1 MAAADQILEL
11 GEVSKLQS
19 MNSQPELPTGWDT
32 TKIPDQSGKRFL
44 ITGGNSGL
52 GLESAKALVAKG
64 AHVTITARSE
74 IKGVAAMQSTGAQE
88 FLELDLADLAS
99 VRTAA
104 AKITESFNVVF
115 LNAGIMVPPFSKT
128 VDGFESQLGTNFL
141 GHFAFAGLI
150 EKFVTDRW
158 VVTTSFV
165 HRFGNFGD
173 QTKETIKNRC
183 RGIGHYSPWVS
194 YGDSKLADLIFVNE
208 LERRRVNRGFGAI
221 PLAAHPG
228 WAHTNLTKRVSKA
241 DLASR
246 VNELV
251 AVKIAQS
258 AAEGALPLLCA
269 ATLPGISQTAFL
281 GPDKYF
287 ELKGSPKFTHG
298 KALAY
303 DQRLATNLWQ
313 VAEELT
319 GVAWENSPHA

>member
-1 MAAADQILEL
+1 M
-11 GEVSKLQS
+11 K
-19 MNSQPELPTGWDT
+19 SQPELPRGWDT
-32 TKIPDQSGKRFL
+32 SKIPDQTGRRYL

-52 GLESAKALVAKG
+52 GYESAKALVAKG

-74 IKGVAAMQSTGAQE
+74 VKGVSAMRSTGAQD
-88 FLELDLADLAS
+88 FILLDLADLTS

-104 AKITESFNVVF
+104 ATITEPFNVVF

-128 VDGFESQLGTNFL
+128 VDGFESQLGTNYL

-150 EKFVTDRW
+150 EKYVSDRW
-158 VVTTSFV
+158 VVTTSAA
-165 HRFGNFGD
+165 HRLGNFGD
-173 QTKETIKNRC
+173 QTKESIRNRC
-183 RGIGHYSPWVS
+183 RGIGKYSPWIS

-208 LERRRVNRGFGAI
+208 LERRRISRGSGAI

-228 WAHTNLTKRVSKA
+228 WSHTNLFKAPTKMHPVSQMSEA
-241 DLASR
+241 FAG
-246 VNELV
+246 
-251 AVKIAQS
+251 KIAQS

-269 ATLPGISQTAFL
+269 ATLPGITHTAFL

-303 DQRLATNLWQ
+303 DQTLATNLWQ

>member
-1 MAAADQILEL
+1 M
-11 GEVSKLQS
+11 K
-19 MNSQPELPTGWDT
+19 SQPTLPPGWGASN
-32 TKIPDQSGKRFL
+32 IPDQTGARFL

-52 GLESAKALVAKG
+52 GFESAKALVAKG

-74 IKGVAAMQSTGAQE
+74 VKGIAAMQSTGAQE
-88 FLELDLADLAS
+88 FLELDLADLSS
-99 VRTAA
+99 VRRAA
-104 AKITESFNVVF
+104 ATITEPFNVVL
-115 LNAGIMVPPFSKT
+115 LNAGIMVPPFGKT

-150 EKFVTDRW
+150 EKFVINRW

-173 QTKETIKNRC
+173 QTKETIRNRC
-183 RGIGHYSPWVS
+183 RGIGKYSPWIS

-208 LERRRVNRGFGAI
+208 LERRRIARGFGAI
-221 PLAAHPG
+221 PMAAHPG
-228 WAHTNLTKRVSKA
+228 WAHTNLTKTVSKV
-241 DLASR
+241 DVASR
-246 VNELV
+246 LNELV
-251 AVKIAQS
+251 AIKLAQS

-269 ATLPGISQTAFL
+269 ATLPGITHTAFF

-303 DQRLATNLWQ
+303 DQTLATNLWQ

-319 GVAWENSPHA
+319 GVSWENSPHA

>member
-1 MAAADQILEL
+1 M
-11 GEVSKLQS
+11 K
-19 MNSQPELPTGWDT
+19 SQPTVPPNWGASN
-32 TKIPDQSGKRFL
+32 IPDQTGARFL

-64 AHVTITARSE
+64 AHVTVTARSQV
-74 IKGVAAMQSTGAQE
+74 KGIAAMQSTGAQE

-99 VRTAA
+99 VRRSAA
-104 AKITESFNVVF
+104 TITEPFNVVL
-115 LNAGIMVPPFSKT
+115 LNAGIMVPPFAKT

-150 EKFVTDRW
+150 EKFVINRW

-173 QTKETIKNRC
+173 QTKETIRNRC
-183 RGIGHYSPWVS
+183 RGIGKYSPWIS

-208 LERRRVNRGFGAI
+208 LERRRIARGFGAI
-221 PLAAHPG
+221 PMAAHPG
-228 WAHTNLTKRVSKA
+228 WAHTNLTKTVSKV
-241 DLASR
+241 DVASR
-246 VNELV
+246 LNELV
-251 AVKIAQS
+251 AIKLAQS

-269 ATLPGISQTAFL
+269 ATLPGITHTAFF

-303 DQRLATNLWQ
+303 DQTLATNLWQ

-319 GVAWENSPHA
+319 GVSWENSPHA

>member
-1 MAAADQILEL
+1 M
-11 GEVSKLQS
+11 K
-19 MNSQPELPTGWDT
+19 SQPTVPPNWGASN
-32 TKIPDQSGKRFL
+32 IPDQTGARFL

-64 AHVTITARSE
+64 AHVTVTARSE
-74 IKGVAAMQSTGAQE
+74 VKGIAAMHSTGAQE

-99 VRTAA
+99 VRRAA
-104 AKITESFNVVF
+104 ATITEPFNVVL

-173 QTKETIKNRC
+173 QTKETIRNRC
-183 RGIGHYSPWVS
+183 RGIGKYSPWIS

-208 LERRRVNRGFGAI
+208 LERRRIARGFGAI
-221 PLAAHPG
+221 PMAAHPG
-228 WAHTNLTKRVSKA
+228 WAHTNLTKTVSKV
-241 DLASR
+241 DVASR
-246 VNELV
+246 LNELV
-251 AVKIAQS
+251 AIKLAQS

-269 ATLPGISQTAFL
+269 ATLPGITHTAFF

-303 DQRLATNLWQ
+303 DQTLATNLWQ

-319 GVAWENSPHA
+319 GVSWENSPHA

>member
-1 MAAADQILEL
+1 M
-11 GEVSKLQS
+11 K
-19 MNSQPELPTGWDT
+19 SQPTVPPNWGASN
-32 TKIPDQSGKRFL
+32 IPDQTGARFL

-64 AHVTITARSE
+64 AHVTVTARSQV
-74 IKGVAAMQSTGAQE
+74 KGIAAMQSTGAQE

-99 VRTAA
+99 VRRAA
-104 AKITESFNVVF
+104 ATITEPFNVVL
-115 LNAGIMVPPFSKT
+115 LNAGIMVPPFAKT

-150 EKFVTDRW
+150 EKFVINRW

-173 QTKETIKNRC
+173 QTKETIRNRC
-183 RGIGHYSPWVS
+183 RGIGKYSPWIS

-208 LERRRVNRGFGAI
+208 LERRRIARGFGAI
-221 PLAAHPG
+221 PMAAHPG
-228 WAHTNLTKRVSKA
+228 WAHTNLTKTVSKV
-241 DLASR
+241 DVASR
-246 VNELV
+246 LNELV
-251 AVKIAQS
+251 AIKLAQS

-269 ATLPGISQTAFL
+269 ATLPGITHTAFF

-303 DQRLATNLWQ
+303 DQTLATNLWQ

-319 GVAWENSPHA
+319 GVSWENSPHA

>member
-1 MAAADQILEL
+1 M
-11 GEVSKLQS
+11 K
-19 MNSQPELPTGWDT
+19 SQPTVPPNWGASN
-32 TKIPDQSGKRFL
+32 IPDQTGARFL

-64 AHVTITARSE
+64 AHVTVTARSQV
-74 IKGVAAMQSTGAQE
+74 KGIAAMQSTGAQE

-99 VRTAA
+99 VRRAA
-104 AKITESFNVVF
+104 ATITEPFNVVL
-115 LNAGIMVPPFSKT
+115 LNAGIMVPPFAKT

-150 EKFVTDRW
+150 EKFVINRW

-173 QTKETIKNRC
+173 QTKETIRNRC
-183 RGIGHYSPWVS
+183 RGIGKYSPWIS

-208 LERRRVNRGFGAI
+208 LERRRIARGFGAI
-221 PLAAHPG
+221 PMAAHPG
-228 WAHTNLTKRVSKA
+228 WAHTNLTKTVSKV
-241 DLASR
+241 DVASR
-246 VNELV
+246 LNELV
-251 AVKIAQS
+251 AIKLAQS

-269 ATLPGISQTAFL
+269 ATLSGITHTAFF

-303 DQRLATNLWQ
+303 DQTLATNLWQ

-319 GVAWENSPHA
+319 GVSWENSPHA

>member
-1 MAAADQILEL
+1 M
-11 GEVSKLQS
+11 
-19 MNSQPELPTGWDT
+19 
-32 TKIPDQSGKRFL
+32 PDQTGKRFL

-52 GLESAKALVAKG
+52 GLEAAKALVAKG
-64 AHVTITARSE
+64 AQVTITSRSE
-74 IKGVAAMQSTGAQE
+74 VKGVAAMLSSGAQN

-99 VRTAA
+99 VRQAA
-104 AKITESFNVVF
+104 AQITEPFDVVF

-141 GHFAFAGLI
+141 GHFALAGLI
-150 EKFVTDRW
+150 EKFVIDRW

-165 HRFGNFGD
+165 HRLGNFGD
-173 QTKETIKNRC
+173 QTKAAIKDRC
-183 RGIGHYSPWVS
+183 LGIGQYSPWVS

-208 LERRRVNRGFGAI
+208 LERRRVARGSGAI

-228 WAHTNLTKRVSKA
+228 WSHTNLFRAPKKNNPISQLSEAFGSK
-241 DLASR
+241 L
-246 VNELV
+246 
-251 AVKIAQS
+251 AQS

-269 ATLPGISQTAFL
+269 ATLPGINHTAFF
-281 GPDKYF
+281 GPDKFF

-303 DQRLATNLWQ
+303 DQNLATNLWQ

-319 GVAWENSPHA
+319 GVAWENAPHA

>member
-1 MAAADQILEL
+1 
-11 GEVSKLQS
+11 
-19 MNSQPELPTGWDT
+19 MNSQPNLPAGWDT
-32 TKIPDQSGKRFL
+32 SRIPDQTGKRYL

-52 GLESAKALVAKG
+52 GFECAKALVAKG
-64 AHVTITARSE
+64 AHVTITTRSE
-74 IKGVAAMQSTGAQE
+74 VKGVAAMLSTGAQD
-88 FLELDLADLAS
+88 FLQLDLADLSSIRKVAAS
-99 VRTAA
+99 
-104 AKITESFNVVF
+104 ITQPFDVVF

-165 HRFGNFGD
+165 ERIGTFGD
-173 QTKETIKNRC
+173 QTKATIRNRC
-183 RGIGHYSPWVS
+183 LGIGKYSPWAS

-208 LERRRVNRGFGAI
+208 LERRRVARGYGAI

-228 WAHTNLTKRVSKA
+228 WAHTNLFKPETKRHPVAILS
-241 DLASR
+241 
-246 VNELV
+246 ELV
-251 AVKIAQS
+251 AGKLAQS

-269 ATLPGISQTAFL
+269 ATLPGITHTAFI
-281 GPDKYF
+281 GPDRYF
-287 ELKGSPKFTHG
+287 GLKGSPKFTHG

-303 DQRLATNLWQ
+303 DQMLATNLWQ

-319 GVAWENSPHA
+319 GVAWENAPHA

>member
-1 MAAADQILEL
+1 M
-11 GEVSKLQS
+11 K
-19 MNSQPELPTGWDT
+19 SQPTLPPGWGASN
-32 TKIPDQSGKRFL
+32 IPDQTGARFL

-52 GLESAKALVAKG
+52 GFESAKALVAKG

-74 IKGVAAMQSTGAQE
+74 IKGIAAMQSTGAQE

-99 VRTAA
+99 VRRAA
-104 AKITESFNVVF
+104 ATINEPFNVVL
-115 LNAGIMVPPFSKT
+115 LNAGIMVPPFGKT

-173 QTKETIKNRC
+173 QTKETIRNRC
-183 RGIGHYSPWVS
+183 RGIGKYSPWIS

-208 LERRRVNRGFGAI
+208 LERRRIARGFGAI

-228 WAHTNLTKRVSKA
+228 WAHTNLTKTGSKL
-241 DLASR
+241 DVASR
-246 VNELV
+246 VNEMV
-251 AVKIAQS
+251 AVKLAQS

-269 ATLPGISQTAFL
+269 ATLPGITHTAFL

-303 DQRLATNLWQ
+303 DQTLATNLWQ

>member
-1 MAAADQILEL
+1 M
-11 GEVSKLQS
+11 K
-19 MNSQPELPTGWDT
+19 SQPELPTGWDT

-64 AHVTITARSE
+64 AHVTITARSA
-74 IKGVAAMQSTGAQE
+74 IKGVAAMASTGAQE

-104 AKITESFNVVF
+104 AKITEPFNVVF

-208 LERRRVNRGFGAI
+208 LERRRVSRGFGAI

-241 DLASR
+241 DLSSR

-251 AVKIAQS
+251 AVKVAQS

-269 ATLPGISQTAFL
+269 ATLPGITHTAFL
-281 GPDKYF
+281 GPDKFF

-303 DQRLATNLWQ
+303 DQMLATNLWQ

-319 GVAWENSPHA
+319 GVAWENSSHA

>member
-1 MAAADQILEL
+1 M
-11 GEVSKLQS
+11 K
-19 MNSQPELPTGWDT
+19 SQPTVPPNWGASN
-32 TKIPDQSGKRFL
+32 IPDQTGARFL

-64 AHVTITARSE
+64 AHVTVTARSE
-74 IKGVAAMQSTGAQE
+74 VKGIAAMQSTGAQE

-99 VRTAA
+99 VRRAA
-104 AKITESFNVVF
+104 ATITEPFNVVL
-115 LNAGIMVPPFSKT
+115 LNAGIMVPPFAKT

-150 EKFVTDRW
+150 EKFVIDRW

-173 QTKETIKNRC
+173 QTKETIRNRC
-183 RGIGHYSPWVS
+183 RGIGKYSPWIS

-208 LERRRVNRGFGAI
+208 LERRRIARGFGAI
-221 PLAAHPG
+221 PMAAHPG
-228 WAHTNLTKRVSKA
+228 WAHTNLTKTVSKV
-241 DLASR
+241 DVASR
-246 VNELV
+246 LNELV
-251 AVKIAQS
+251 AIKLAQS

-269 ATLPGISQTAFL
+269 ATLPGITHTAFF

-303 DQRLATNLWQ
+303 DQTLATNLWQ

-319 GVAWENSPHA
+319 GVSWENSPHA

>member
-1 MAAADQILEL
+1 V
-11 GEVSKLQS
+11 GKLQS
-19 MNSQPELPTGWDT
+19 MKSQPELPTGWDT
-32 TKIPDQSGKRFL
+32 SKIPDQSGKRFL

-74 IKGVAAMQSTGAQE
+74 VKGVAAMATTGAQE
-88 FLELDLADLAS
+88 FLELDLADLSS
-99 VRTAA
+99 VRSAA
-104 AKITESFNVVF
+104 AKITEPFNVVL
-115 LNAGIMVPPFSKT
+115 LNAGIMVPPFAKT

-173 QTKETIKNRC
+173 QTKETIRNRC
-183 RGIGHYSPWVS
+183 RGIGHYSPWIS

-208 LERRRVNRGFGAI
+208 LERRRVSRSFGAI

-228 WAHTNLTKRVSKA
+228 WSHTNLTKRVSKS

-251 AVKIAQS
+251 AGKIAQS

-269 ATLPGISQTAFL
+269 ATLPGITHTAFF
-281 GPDKYF
+281 GPDKFF

>member
-1 MAAADQILEL
+1 M
-11 GEVSKLQS
+11 K
-19 MNSQPELPTGWDT
+19 SQPALTPGWDASN
-32 TKIPDQSGKRFL
+32 IPDQSGARFL
-44 ITGGNSGL
+44 ITGGTSGL
-52 GLESAKALVAKG
+52 GFESAKALVAKG

-74 IKGVAAMQSTGAQE
+74 VKGIAAMQSTGAQE

-99 VRTAA
+99 VRRAA
-104 AKITESFNVVF
+104 ATINEPFNVVL
-115 LNAGIMVPPFSKT
+115 LNAGIMVPPFGKT

-173 QTKETIKNRC
+173 QTKETIRNRC
-183 RGIGHYSPWVS
+183 RGIGKYSPWIS

-208 LERRRVNRGFGAI
+208 LERRRIARGFGAI
-221 PLAAHPG
+221 PLA
-228 WAHTNLTKRVSKA
+228 
-241 DLASR
+241 
-246 VNELV
+246 
-251 AVKIAQS
+251 AQS

-269 ATLPGISQTAFL
+269 ATLPGITHTAFF

-298 KALAY
+298 KDLAY
-303 DQRLATNLWQ
+303 DQTLATNLWQ